1 MGKRIALTVVVAIVA
16 IVVPGTALAHVTI
29 DPGEAAPGG
38 FATLTFRV
46 PNERDD
52 ASTSS
57 VEVNFPTDAVIPFV
71 SVRPVPGWEVAVER
85 RTLDEPVESEGGEI
99 DEVVATVTWTGGPI
113 EPGQFQVFEV
123 SAGPLPEDV
132 DALVFPTLQTYDSG
146 EVVRWIDETPPGG
159 EEPEHPAPSV
169 RLVAADDEPTTTTA
183 GAATTTVPDDD
194 GAEAAEG
201 GDDEETDA
209 LAVVALVVGILGV
222 LLGGTALALRR
233 RA

>member
-1 MGKRIALTVVVAIVA
+1 MGKRIALAVVVAIVA
-16 IVVPGTALAHVTI
+16 IVIPGTALAHVTV
-29 DPGEAAPGG
+29 DPAEAAPGG
-38 FATLTFRV
+38 FATLSFRV

-71 SVRPVPGWEVAVER
+71 SVRPVPGWEVVVER

-99 DEVVATVTWTGGPI
+99 DEVVAAITWTGGPI
-113 EPGQFQVFEV
+113 GPGQFQVFEV

-146 EVVRWIDETPPGG
+146 EVVRWIDETPASG
-159 EEPEHPAPSV
+159 EEPEHPAPFVS
-169 RLVAADDEPTTTTA
+169 LVAADDEPTATTGSTPTTA
-183 GAATTTVPDDD
+183 PDGD
-194 GAEAAEG
+194 GAEAA
-201 GDDEETDA
+201 GDDDEDTDA
-209 LAVVALVVGILGV
+209 LAVVALVVGIVGV
-222 LLGGTALALRR
+222 LLGGAALAVRR